1 MGVLRPWHVVLL
13 LLLFAGVACV
23 GYLYKLARDE
33 YRK

>member
-13 LLLFAGVACV
+13 LLLFVAVAGA